1 MIKKLTIL
9 TMIVAVVAM
18 TGMADNRNNKNK
30 NKRRSPKIVYV
41 EDEPKKEYVEQLTF
55 SSLDQL
61 YGEWDVV
68 EVKGEKVDLPRG
80 SRAYL
85 FFDTKMRDD
94 HAVNL
99 YGNTGANSL
108 NASFHINGSKINFG
122 NLVTTRKMGGYL
134 ERDVERAM
142 LDVLKKEKSI
152 VLEIE
157 GESEYMLLKERKN
170 VVMKLRKQDL
180 DFMNGSWKVMKIND
194 KDVEKC
200 LALLTFLPM
209 DEVRRLGSLKD
220 AEINEAKKVLAYEVT
235 KLVHGE
241 EEAIKAADA
250 SASVF
255 GKGASAENMPTLEL
269 TADEFTQDAR
279 ISTMLVRS
287 GLCKSQSD
295 ARKQIEQKAVSINDR
310 KITDPAATLAFD
322 QLKESVL
329 LKKGKKSFC
338 RVILK

>member
-9 TMIVAVVAM
+9 TMIVAVIGM

-108 NASFHINGSKINFG
+108 NASFYINGSKINFG
-122 NLVTTRKMGGYL
+122 NLVTTRKMGGYI

-152 VLEIE
+152 VLEME

-200 LALLTFLPM
+200 GIMLVNDIDM
-209 DEVRRLGSLKD
+209 
-220 AEINEAKKVLAYEVT
+220 KKVNIFSGENIVNGVIYIDPSVDHGIEFEDLISTRNQWKYIDTETRLLIALEETQYCRKDKYNDREVVLCT
-235 KLVHGE
+235 KEMKPLGKE
-241 EEAIKAADA
+241 EEK
-250 SASVF
+250 VLVV
-255 GKGASAENMPTLEL
+255 LERL
-269 TADEFTQDAR
+269 
-279 ISTMLVRS
+279 
-287 GLCKSQSD
+287 
-295 ARKQIEQKAVSINDR
+295 
-310 KITDPAATLAFD
+310 
-322 QLKESVL
+322 
-329 LKKGKKSFC
+329 
-338 RVILK
+338 